1 MPTPN
6 YTDFGI
12 WAVNR
17 DGSNFRR
24 LTAGDVS
31 LGDVAFSP
39 DARYLAISVWDQTAN
54 RAKSDIFTMRLDGS
68 EKTLRS
74 DVDTAFAPVW
84 SPFGPTLFFRGSTPG
99 GDPDYWGIRRVNL
112 GTGGPSAP
120 LTYGK
125 WRDGQMSWSP
135 LGAPLPDVP
144 PDREP
149 PLAFLGT
156 TLGVP
161 SAPAAT
167 SSAKLH
173 AASSEHKAAGR
184 LPFLA
189 LDRTGI
195 KRIDVAV
202 GKRAHGRCRFL
213 KKDGK
218 LAKRSRCREPKY
230 VRFRGEARWRK
241 LTAKLP
247 KGTYEVR
254 FRTRDVKGHHT
265 RKHPKRHVVHLH

>member
-1 MPTPN
+1 GT
-6 YTDFGI
+6 
-12 WAVNR
+12 
-17 DGSNFRR
+17 
-24 LTAGDVS
+24 
-31 LGDVAFSP
+31 
-39 DARYLAISVWDQTAN
+39 
-54 RAKSDIFTMRLDGS
+54 
-68 EKTLRS
+68 
-74 DVDTAFAPVW
+74 
-84 SPFGPTLFFRGSTPG
+84 
-99 GDPDYWGIRRVNL
+99 WGIRRVDVGAA
-112 GTGGPSAP
+112 GTSVAV
-120 LTYGK
+120 TDSD
-125 WRDGQMSWSP
+125 WRDGKMSWNP
-135 LGAPLPDVP
+135 LGAELPAVP
-144 PDREP
+144 PDHDP

-156 TLGVP
+156 TLGVA
-161 SAPAAT
+161 SAPASSKAT
-167 SSAKLH
+167 VR
-173 AASSEHKAAGR
+173 AAANKQTPACR
-184 LPFLA
+184 LPFIA

-218 LAKRSRCREPKY
+218 LAKRSRCRTPKY